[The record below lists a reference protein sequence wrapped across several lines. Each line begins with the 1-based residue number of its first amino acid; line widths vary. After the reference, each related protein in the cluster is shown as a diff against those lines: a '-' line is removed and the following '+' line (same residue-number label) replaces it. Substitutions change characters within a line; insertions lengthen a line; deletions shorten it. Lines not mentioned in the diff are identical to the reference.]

1 VSTIYVTGHR
11 SPDTDSIASAIGYAE
26 LKGRLDPNNDYVPVR
41 LGECNPQTSWVLERS
56 GAPEPELL
64 PHVMLRACDVMQSSF
79 PITRADR
86 PIREAGLAMARAELE
101 LVPVVDGDGALVGVV
116 SERALARR
124 YVRESRHTST
134 LQEAPTQISAI
145 VEVLQGE
152 LVVGADTQLAGRV
165 WVHSMDV
172 ATPSGIKAGDIAVM
186 GNRPDAHRL
195 AIELGAALLVLSND
209 SAPTPEI
216 VSLAQEHGTALV
228 VSPLDSYVSGR
239 MITLAAPCVALMEK
253 DPLTISPAYLV
264 ADISEQIKE
273 SHYGAAVVID
283 ANRCP
288 IGLLTR
294 SDLVSPARR
303 RVVLVD
309 HAEQGQSVPG
319 IEDAEI
325 MEILDHHHIGSI
337 ETRVPV
343 TATFDPV
350 GSTCT
355 LVVERFRQNGM
366 EPSRATAMMMLG
378 AVLSDTVILNSPTTT
393 ERDRSVV
400 EYLERV
406 LAVDGV
412 ALGRQMFEATS
423 DVSEVSAAEI
433 VARDI
438 KHYQVRGGQSICIA
452 QVEVVGDALRARH
465 GELLEALRRERESKG
480 LHLYAL
486 MVTDV
491 LSKSTSLLVA
501 GDTMG
506 AARAFGMDAQDG
518 ELELPGVM
526 SRKKQVAP
534 RLLATL

>member
-1 VSTIYVTGHR
+1 VSIIYVTGHR

-41 LGECNPQTSWVLERS
+41 LGDCNPQTRWVLDRS

-64 PHVMLRACDVMQSSF
+64 PHVMLRAGDVMQPTF
-79 PITRADR
+79 PITRDDR

-116 SERALARR
+116 TERALARR

-152 LVVGADTQLAGRV
+152 LVVGVDTRLAGRV

-172 ATPSGIKAGDIAVM
+172 ATPSGIKTGDIVVI
-186 GNRPDAHRL
+186 GNRADAQRL
-195 AIELGAALLVLSND
+195 AIELGAALLVLSNAA
-209 SAPTPEI
+209 APTPEI
-216 VSLAQEHGTALV
+216 IGLAEEHETAIV
-228 VSPLDSYVSGR
+228 VSPLDTYVSGR

-253 DPLTISPAYLV
+253 DPLSISPAYLV
-264 ADISEQIKE
+264 ADIAEQIKE

-283 ANRCP
+283 AERRP

-294 SDLVSPARR
+294 SDLVSPSRR
-303 RVVLVD
+303 RVMLVD

-325 MEILDHHHIGSI
+325 IEILDHHHIGSI

-350 GSTCT
+350 GSTST
-355 LVVERFRQNGM
+355 LVVERFRQNGL
-366 EPSRATAMMMLG
+366 EPRRSTAMMMLG

-393 ERDRSVV
+393 QRDRSVV

-406 LAVDGV
+406 LAVDAV

-423 DVSEVSAAEI
+423 DVSQVSADEI
-433 VARDI
+433 VSRDT

-452 QVEVVGDALRARH
+452 QVEVVGDALRDRH

-491 LSKSTSLLVA
+491 LSKSSSLLVA

-506 AARAFGMDAQDG
+506 AARAFGMDSQDG

>member
-26 LKGRLDPNNDYVPVR
+26 LKGRLDPNNEYVPVR
-41 LGECNPQTSWVLERS
+41 LGELNPQTAWVLQRS
-56 GAPEPELL
+56 DAPEPDLL
-64 PHVMLRACDVMQSSF
+64 PHVMIRAGDVMQSSF
-79 PITRADR
+79 PITRHDR

-101 LVPVVDGDGALVGVV
+101 LVPVVDDDGALVGVV
-116 SERALARR
+116 TERALARR

-134 LQEAPTQISAI
+134 LQEAPTQTSAI

-152 LVVGADTQLAGRV
+152 LVAGTDKELAGRV
-165 WVHSMDV
+165 WAHSMDV
-172 ATPSGIKAGDIAVM
+172 ATPSGIKPGDIAVM
-186 GNRPDAHRL
+186 GNRTDAQQL
-195 AIELGAALLVLSND
+195 AIELGADLVVLSNG

-216 VSLAQEHGTALV
+216 VALAEEHGTALV
-228 VSPLDSYVSGR
+228 VSPLDTYVSGR
-239 MITLAAPCVALMEK
+239 MITLAAPCVALMES
-253 DPLTISPAYLV
+253 DPLTVSPAYLV
-264 ADISEQIKE
+264 ADIAEQIKE

-283 ANRCP
+283 GQRRP

-309 HAEQGQSVPG
+309 HAEQAQSVPG

-325 MEILDHHHIGSI
+325 VEILDHHHIGSI

-350 GSTCT
+350 GSTST
-355 LVVERFRQNGM
+355 LVIERFRQNGM
-366 EPSRATAMMMLG
+366 EPSRSSAMMMLG

-406 LAVDGV
+406 LAVDAV
-412 ALGRQMFEATS
+412 ALGREMFEATS

-433 VARDI
+433 IARDA
-438 KHYQVRGGQSICIA
+438 KHYQVRGGQTICIA
-452 QVEVVGDALRARH
+452 QVEVVGDALRDRH
-465 GELLEALRRERESKG
+465 GELLDALRKDRESKG

-491 LSKSTSLLVA
+491 LSKSSSLLVA

-506 AARAFGMDAQDG
+506 AARAFGLEAQDG
-518 ELELPGVM
+518 ELQLPGVM